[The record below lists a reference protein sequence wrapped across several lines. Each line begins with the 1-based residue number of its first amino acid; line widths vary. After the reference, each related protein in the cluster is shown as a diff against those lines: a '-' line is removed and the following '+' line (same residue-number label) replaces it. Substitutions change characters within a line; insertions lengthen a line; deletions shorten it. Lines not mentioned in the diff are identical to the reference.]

1 MTEVYKYDNVNLS
14 ELKFFNKITKVI
26 TIVLIN
32 IPDPNL

>member
-1 MTEVYKYDNVNLS
+1 LTSIILKKLS